1 MFEAI
6 IIRRGRKAAGVTNR
20 GYNPGMEFDP
30 IPDPKSSH
38 DSDHRLTHAKTD
50 PLQTPDTGPTDYG
63 EPADPREPPD
73 GADGPP
79 QSGWRKHRFFIAYP
93 LIIILL
99 AAITGIVVAA
109 SIRRPQVDSLDDFV
123 PRLITTLYDQRG
135 SSVATYSRENRFLLQ
150 EGEVPKILEQAIT
163 AVEDANF
170 RSHGGVDLKGIL
182 RAVVTNVRHG
192 SVKEGASTIT
202 MQLARDL
209 FALSR
214 QQSFKRKIEEA
225 FLAVELEKKFSKQ
238 QIITMYC
245 NMVNLSQGNYGMEAA
260 ARNYFGKSVQDLSV
274 AEAATLAGIPQ
285 RPTHHNPYARPEAVQ
300 ERRDVVLGRMLAEG
314 FIDQE
319 THDQAVA
326 EPLLVIEPNK
336 EKTLG
341 PYFSE
346 EVRRYLIKTYGE
358 TELYDRGLQVHTT
371 LDRDIQRAAEKALHD
386 ELLRLEHSRGWRGAI
401 DHVEADD
408 LESHQLANWRG
419 LPKDTQNLIPGE
431 WFQGLVL
438 ESDAKK
444 AVVKVADQRFE
455 LLPSGFKWTRRRE
468 PSTLL
473 KRGDVAWFRL
483 DLPADQETPVLQ
495 LEQEPQV
502 QAAALVLESATG
514 AVRAMV
520 GGWSYENNEFN
531 RITQAQRQA
540 GSVYKPFVFGAALE
554 IGFTAADSLFDG
566 PVALPGADNH
576 DSYSPRNFYRRY
588 DGIMTLRHAL
598 EHSVNVPAV
607 KLLDMVGVEQVIDF
621 TQRCGI
627 TSDLPPYPSLAL
639 GAADLIPMEVAA
651 AYATFVNQGVYVAP
665 YLIERIESRNGR
677 TIEEHEPKAHKAM
690 SPGVAYVL
698 TNMLRGVTTQGTG
711 ARLASVG
718 IATGGKTGTTN
729 AFTDAWFV
737 GFTPR
742 YTLLT
747 WVGYDKKRSLGR
759 GWTGA
764 HAALPIW
771 EAMVRQGLEDGWLSP
786 DETFDT
792 PPGIVEV
799 QVESTTGLLVGPG
812 AEQTHSE
819 VFIQGT
825 EPVQRF
831 DHEWARII
839 RLPWYLQEPF
849 YLPKEGERMPG
860 QVADWSPIVEGWG
873 NKGGR
878 R

>member
-1 MFEAI
+1 MPEPT
-6 IIRRGRKAAGVTNR
+6 VTASSSHVSSATFR
-20 GYNPGMEFDP
+20 VSD
-30 IPDPKSSH
+30 PDPSS
-38 DSDHRLTHAKTD
+38 S
-50 PLQTPDTGPTDYG
+50 GG
-63 EPADPREPPD
+63 PPD
-73 GADGPP
+73 DTDGKSAKSP
-79 QSGWRKHRFFIAYP
+79 WRKRRLFIIYP
-93 LIIILL
+93 LITLVL
-99 AAITGIVVAA
+99 AAATGIVVAA

-123 PRLITTLYDQRG
+123 PKLITTIYDQRG
-135 SSVATYSRENRFLLQ
+135 SAVATYSRENRFLLQ
-150 EGEVPKILEQAIT
+150 EGEVPPVLEQAIM
-163 AVEDANF
+163 AVEDSNF
-170 RSHGGVDLKGIL
+170 MNHGGVDLKGIL
-182 RAVVTNVRHG
+182 RAVVTNLRHG

-214 QQSFKRKIEEA
+214 QQNFKRKIEEA

-260 ARNYFGKSVQDLSV
+260 ARNYFNKSVQDLTV

-285 RPTHHNPYARPEAVQ
+285 RPSYHNPYARPEAVK
-300 ERRDVVLGRMLAEG
+300 ERRNVVIGRMLAVG

-326 EPLLVIEPNK
+326 EPLVIVEPIK
-336 EKTLG
+336 EKNLG

-358 TELYDRGLQVHTT
+358 TELYDRGLQVQTT
-371 LDRDIQRAAEKALHD
+371 LDRDIQRAAEKSLHD

-401 DHVEADD
+401 EHVEAQD
-408 LESHQLANWRG
+408 LEAHELANWRT
-419 LPKDTQNLIPGE
+419 LPDDLQGLIPGE

-455 LLPSGFKWTRRRE
+455 LLPDGFKWARRRE

-483 DLPADQETPVLQ
+483 QLEEGEEAPRLM
-495 LEQEPQV
+495 LEQEPQM
-502 QAAALVLESATG
+502 QAAALVLESSTG

-540 GSVYKPFVFGAALE
+540 GSVFKPFVFGAALE
-554 IGFTAADSLFDG
+554 IGFTAADTLFDG
-566 PVALPGADNH
+566 PVALPGADNLN
-576 DSYSPRNFYRRY
+576 SYSPRNYYRRY

-621 TQRCGI
+621 SRRCGI
-627 TSDLPPYPSLAL
+627 RSELPPYPSLAL
-639 GAADLIPMEVAA
+639 GAADLVPMEVAA
-651 AYATFVNQGVYVAP
+651 AYATFVNQGVYVEP
-665 YLIERIESRNGR
+665 YLIESIQSRNGR

-698 TNMLRGVTTQGTG
+698 TSILNGVTTHGTG
-711 ARLASVG
+711 ARLASLG
-718 IATGGKTGTTN
+718 IPTAGKTGTTD
-729 AFTDAWFV
+729 AFTDAWFA

-742 YTLLT
+742 YTILT
-747 WVGYDKKRSLGR
+747 WVGYDKNRSLGR

-771 EAMVRQGLEDGWLSP
+771 ESIVRQGLEDGWLSP
-786 DETFDT
+786 DETFAV
-792 PPGIVEV
+792 PPGIVEAR
-799 QVESTTGLLVGPG
+799 VESTTGLLVGPG
-812 AEQTHSE
+812 AEQTRDE

-831 DHEWARII
+831 DRQWARIV

-849 YLPKEGERMPG
+849 YLPKEGERMPQ
-860 QVADWSPIVEGWG
+860 QVQDWSAVVEGWE
-873 NKGGR
+873 NKGKGSR
-878 R
+878 NEGG